1 RVRPAAE
8 PDDEDAVA
16 YLVVARDER
25 VAAHDPRDQA
35 GSADSPEDL
44 RQEVV
49 GIADAVQVLRDLLR
63 RAIGCDEDPLLLVG
77 RPQRSRRKLAGEIQK
92 ELEDVRRVAAAIVLF
107 GLSRP
112 VPGSIRTEDN
122 VLGHESPP
130 WFTRLSAGPV

>member
-1 RVRPAAE
+1 MPRAGRRTIPRIRDDRPAPGWRRDRLVGVEEPARGDQPRERARRVRPAAE

-63 RAIGCDEDPLLLVG
+63 R
-77 RPQRSRRKLAGEIQK
+77 
-92 ELEDVRRVAAAIVLF
+92 
-107 GLSRP
+107 
-112 VPGSIRTEDN
+112 
-122 VLGHESPP
+122 
-130 WFTRLSAGPV
+130 